1 MFPSTSFEHKT
12 NNVRQASTQNYP
24 NLLVEILQTGDTSVN
39 VDLGTNLKTKRY
51 GERWISIQQSLQDFY
66 KFKLQL
72 FEKLTQQK
80 SGFLLFSRIAKLLNF
95 SFSFCFK
102 KDIFNVTSAAFLN
115 QNSHCKYVTRKFVTR
130 SSLNVNSITDITP
143 KKNKILRT
151 VFLNLFQKAEI
162 ENVWK
167 AIKTTIWT
175 MFLSG

>member
-39 VDLGTNLKTKRY
+39 VDLGTILKTKRY

-80 SGFLLFSRIAKLLNF
+80 SGFLLF
-95 SFSFCFK
+95 
-102 KDIFNVTSAAFLN
+102 
-115 QNSHCKYVTRKFVTR
+115 
-130 SSLNVNSITDITP
+130 
-143 KKNKILRT
+143 
-151 VFLNLFQKAEI
+151 
-162 ENVWK
+162 
-167 AIKTTIWT
+167 AI
-175 MFLSG
+175 FLSVLKRIFSM